1 MNAWEFHPALVHFPI
16 AFLLGGVALD
26 LLGHRS
32 EYAVAMATYLLIA
45 GLATGVIA
53 AAAGVVAYYTVPSNH
68 TALAHQRIY
77 WHIGVIVAAVALFSV
92 VCFVRWQHPAV
103 VSPAIRGLGI
113 AAVAIMLVGAY
124 IGGKLVYQ
132 GGLGIDPAILKPGLR
147 SMSEPNSST
156 SSSPEVSNLFAEPDE
171 RRENANAG
179 SLREEAACPIH
190 PSRASP
196 NG

>member
-1 MNAWEFHPALVHFPI
+1 MALPGGETVI
-16 AFLLGGVALD
+16 ASIRKARIARIGGDFQPPVA
-26 LLGHRS
+26 
-32 EYAVAMATYLLIA
+32 LLIA

-53 AAAGVVAYYTVPSNH
+53 TAAGVVAYYTVPGNH

-92 VCFVRWQHPAV
+92 VCFVRWQHPSV

-113 AAVAIMLVGAY
+113 AAVVIMLVGAY

-147 SMSEPNSST
+147 SVSEPNST
-156 SSSPEVSNLFAEPDE
+156 TTPRPVVSEHSGQPDE
-171 RRENANAG
+171 R
-179 SLREEAACPIH
+179 
-190 PSRASP
+190 
-196 NG
+196 

>member
-1 MNAWEFHPALVHFPI
+1 MHAWEIHPAVVHFPI
-16 AFLLGGVALD
+16 AFLLGGVVLD
-26 LLGHRS
+26 LFGRRS
-32 EYAVAMATYLLIA
+32 EYAVTMATYLLIA

-53 AAAGVVAYYTVPSNH
+53 AAAGVLAYYTVPGNH
-68 TALAHQRIY
+68 TKLAHQRIY

-92 VCFVRWQHPAV
+92 VCFVRWQHPSV

-147 SMSEPNSST
+147 SMSEPNNST
-156 SSSPEVSNLFAEPDE
+156 PASPDVSKHLGQPDE
-171 RRENANAG
+171 R
-179 SLREEAACPIH
+179 
-190 PSRASP
+190 
-196 NG
+196 